1 MHLTLKHRFFVLI
14 ICTIAAFASMF
25 LVQSWMSSSSD
36 ASWNKL
42 QQQAQARQT
51 LLLQIRQQAGYGA
64 LIHNFK
70 NYVLRGTPKYYT
82 RVVKNY
88 DAIEVLIAQYR
99 SVPALNKTETSAL
112 DDIAMTLKNYRQ
124 AADQVQ
130 GLFADKASIKKVDS
144 TVKISDSPA
153 IKGFTTLEEQYQLI
167 ITKTTNEFEAIQENS
182 TLYMVIVI
190 LLALCGGLV
199 LVFWLNRFI
208 ASRLSEL
215 HQAIHGLA
223 TGDTHLN
230 KRLDVKGNDE
240 FAKLAEELNT
250 FMSHMATLIGDIR
263 GVSNDLEDGLNQ
275 INHNAQGNAART
287 ELQKNETEQL
297 ATAVEELASTAHSV
311 ANNTSDAV
319 TAVEHAQ
326 TEFTHGVQALSS
338 SASSMQALAN
348 EVEQGANVIFQLK
361 SQSDQIGEII
371 SVIGNIAEQTNLL
384 ALNAAI
390 EAARAGDQG
399 RGFAVVA
406 DEVRTLAG
414 RTQQS
419 TIEIRN
425 MIEELQTG
433 TEEAVNVMS
442 SSKERSNESVS
453 SISEAEE
460 ALKIIAK
467 EMDTIS
473 SLNLQIAEA
482 SSQQSAVTTET
493 SANIQRIFNLS
504 EETSGAVKENQ
515 SAIGSLENK
524 SEALNNLVSRFNL

>member
-14 ICTIAAFASMF
+14 ICTIIACASMF
-25 LVQSWMSSSSD
+25 FVQSWMSSSSD

-51 LLLQIRQQAGYGA
+51 LLLQIRQQVGYGA

-70 NYVLRGTPKYYT
+70 NYVLRGTPKYYS
-82 RVVKNY
+82 RVVSNY
-88 DAIEVLIAQYR
+88 DAISALINQYR
-99 SVPALNKTETSAL
+99 SVPVLNSIETSAL
-112 DDIAMTLKNYRQ
+112 NDIAMTLKQYRQ

-130 GLFADKASIKKVDS
+130 GLFARNTTIKEVDN

-167 ITKTTNEFEAIQENS
+167 ISKTTNEFEAVQENS
-182 TLYMVIVI
+182 TLYMLIVI
-190 LLALCGGLV
+190 LLALCGGLI

-208 ASRLSEL
+208 VERLSEL

-223 TGDTHLN
+223 TGETNLN

-240 FAKLAEELNT
+240 FAKLAAELNT
-250 FMSHMATLIGDIR
+250 FMSHMVTLIEDIR
-263 GVSNDLEDGLNQ
+263 GVSNDLEDGLSH

-287 ELQKNETEQL
+287 DQQKNETELL
-297 ATAVEELASTAHSV
+297 ATAVEELANTAHVV
-311 ANNTSDAV
+311 ADNTSDAV

-326 TEFTHGVQALSS
+326 TEFTNGVQALSS
-338 SASSMQALAN
+338 SASSMQKLAS
-348 EVEQGANVIFQLK
+348 EVEQGSNVITKLK
-361 SQSDQIGEII
+361 SQSDRIGEII
-371 SVIGNIAEQTNLL
+371 SVIGDIAEQTNLL

-419 TIEIRN
+419 TIEIRK

-433 TEEAVNVMS
+433 SEEAVSVMS

-453 SISEAEE
+453 LISEAEN
-460 ALKIIAK
+460 ALKVIAD
-467 EMDTIS
+467 EMETIS
-473 SLNLQIAEA
+473 RLNLQIAEA
-482 SSQQSAVTTET
+482 STQQSAVTSET
-493 SANIQRIFNLS
+493 SENIQRIFNLS
-504 EETSGAVKENQ
+504 EDTSSAVKENQ
-515 SAIGSLENK
+515 HAISSLENK
-524 SEALNNLVSRFNL
+524 SEVLNGLVSRFNL